1 MCYWKLYFMYHSRM
15 SFFEIYLVNKSVHK
29 LLVKDFDNVDSVTM
43 KRKAVVSEMILI
55 Y

>member
-1 MCYWKLYFMYHSRM
+1 M
-15 SFFEIYLVNKSVHK
+15 SIFEIYLVNKSVQK

-43 KRKAVVSEMILI
+43 KRKTVVSEMIVI